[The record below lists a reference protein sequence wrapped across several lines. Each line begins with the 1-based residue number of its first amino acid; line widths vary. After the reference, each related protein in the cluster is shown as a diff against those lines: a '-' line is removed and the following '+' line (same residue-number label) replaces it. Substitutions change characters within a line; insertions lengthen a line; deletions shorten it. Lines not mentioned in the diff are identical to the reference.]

1 MTKCEVRGLSV
12 EKLGLS
18 ADSAVW
24 DVGAGTGSV
33 TVELA
38 LRAYEGQV
46 WAIERRP
53 EAAGLIGQNC
63 RRFGAANV
71 QVVEGKAPEAL
82 EALPA
87 PTHVFIGGSSGN
99 LREILELCLKKN
111 PAVRVVVNAVTL
123 ETVGEANACFK
134 ELPFTEVEIV
144 QLQVSRARAAG
155 PYRLMTGQN
164 PVYIFSARGKE
175 GERE

>member
-18 ADSAVW
+18 ADSVVW

-38 LRAYEGQV
+38 LRACEGQV
-46 WAIERRP
+46 WAIERKP

-82 EALPA
+82 EDLPA

-123 ETVGEANACFK
+123 ETVGEAARCFSQ
-134 ELPFTEVEIV
+134 LGSPDMV
-144 QLQVSRARAAG
+144 QIAVTRTRPAG
-155 PYRLMTGQN
+155 RYHLMDAQN
-164 PVYIFSARGKE
+164 PVWIFSGE
-175 GERE
+175 GLA